1 MRGSR
6 LQICGDLMQEVIRLR
21 LRPESHKVKLPFL
34 GREVSQKEKFC
45 RQTALEGLSYLSDSA
60 IVTLYA
66 TIYL

>member
-6 LQICGDLMQEVIRLR
+6 LQICGDLVQEVIRLR

-45 RQTALEGLSYLSDSA
+45 RQTALEGLSYL
-60 IVTLYA
+60 
-66 TIYL
+66 